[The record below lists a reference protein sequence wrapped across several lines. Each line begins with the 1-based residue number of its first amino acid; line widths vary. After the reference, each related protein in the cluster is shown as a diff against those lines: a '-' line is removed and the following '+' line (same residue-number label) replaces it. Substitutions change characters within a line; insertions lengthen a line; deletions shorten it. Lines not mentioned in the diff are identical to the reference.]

1 MCTFV
6 LSLGRKAF
14 FRVATRKFS
23 IAMSDDEKQGKAAM
37 SGKFCQKLSKAM
49 QLPCFFKVYDLFS
62 EIRQNLAW

>member
-1 MCTFV
+1 
-6 LSLGRKAF
+6 
-14 FRVATRKFS
+14 
-23 IAMSDDEKQGKAAM
+23 MSDDEKQGNAAM